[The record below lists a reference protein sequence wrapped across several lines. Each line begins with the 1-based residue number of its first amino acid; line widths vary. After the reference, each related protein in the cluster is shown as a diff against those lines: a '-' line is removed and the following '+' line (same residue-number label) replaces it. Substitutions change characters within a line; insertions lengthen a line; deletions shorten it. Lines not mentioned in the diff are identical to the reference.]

1 MKKAFTLIEILI
13 VVILLAILAAIVIP
27 MFGDATGQARRA
39 KIDEDIARLQMQVE
53 LYRAQTGGYPTGLA
67 DLLTAVAAGV
77 DVNGDGVVD
86 ASDEYGPWLKE
97 IPRQPDGSK
106 YLYDPSTGECKETFT
121 PIPVKDPYWDALLQ
135 RLTTFF

>member
-53 LYRAQTGGYPTGLA
+53 LYRAQAGAYPTALA
-67 DLLTAVAAGV
+67 DLLTEVAAGV

-86 ASDEYGPWLKE
+86 ATDLYGPWLKE
-97 IPRQPDGSK
+97 VPLKPDGTA
-106 YLYDPSTGECKETFT
+106 YTYAAGTGEVSE
-121 PIPVKDPYWDALLQ
+121 
-135 RLTTFF
+135 